1 MGTETALRECPHC
14 GSACEC
20 APGGRECPCCGQAYA
35 AQGMVDHL
43 PLPDDDAR
51 LAPVPLLAAAV
62 FALIVVA
69 VVLVL

>member
-1 MGTETALRECPHC
+1 MATSTSVRDCPHC
-14 GSACEC
+14 GAACEC
-20 APGGRECPCCGQAYA
+20 AAGARECPCCGQPYA

-51 LAPVPLLAAAV
+51 LAPVPLLVAAAV
-62 FALIVVA
+62 ALLVVA